1 MKVPLQITILGAD
14 GSEAEQYVINAYSP
28 DVRKWEEEHGES
40 WYESK
45 TTLRQSNE
53 LAYNALTR
61 VGKFTG
67 TFEQFERVAD
77 VDTVEQSSADPTPT
91 APGEEASSG

>member
-1 MKVPLQITILGAD
+1 MTFSTFSVNTWVD
-14 GSEAEQYVINAYSP
+14 NAGP
-28 DVRKWEEEHGES
+28 VGTLVRKWEEEHGES